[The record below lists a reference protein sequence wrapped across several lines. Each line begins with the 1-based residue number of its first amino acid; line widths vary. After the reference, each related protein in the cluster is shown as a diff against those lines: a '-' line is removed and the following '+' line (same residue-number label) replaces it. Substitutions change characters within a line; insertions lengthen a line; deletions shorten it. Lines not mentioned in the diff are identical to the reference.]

1 MGHYSRRSESQPR
14 AVVLGVARRARR
26 GVAGTRAGPS
36 TTDSR
41 WWLTCTSTS
50 AIEISEHSLLGMC
63 GLVLSTVRRPNCRTS
78 YENVAGQGVTARGSL
93 RKPRPDRIPARAR
106 LTAHRKAACWAHRR
120 LDGPTTNLRCQ
131 SRGLRSKRTDTA
143 DDQSRWCR
151 FPQRLHTPTPDVLA
165 GQRCQC
171 PASAVVWTR
180 TSRRIPGG
188 PSATR
193 SDFMRLCRSQ
203 ACDPKYWRSPKQ
215 RRFDTPTRYKKRAS
229 ETRFRRSSLKER
241 GRVKAVV
248 TSGLGCLRPRRTRR
262 SRRRCQGSGGARPR
276 SGRRALRSAPIST
289 NNVGGGDSVSGR
301 FLRSRNGLAV
311 RSSGPG
317 SRLGG

>member
-106 LTAHRKAACWAHRR
+106 LTAHRKSASWASSTGWSNDKLALSVERSPLLKDRHHRR
-120 LDGPTTNLRCQ
+120 PIATV
-131 SRGLRSKRTDTA
+131 SPSTA
-143 DDQSRWCR
+143 I
-151 FPQRLHTPTPDVLA
+151 TYPTPDV
-165 GQRCQC
+165 
-171 PASAVVWTR
+171 PA
-180 TSRRIPGG
+180 
-188 PSATR
+188 
-193 SDFMRLCRSQ
+193 
-203 ACDPKYWRSPKQ
+203 
-215 RRFDTPTRYKKRAS
+215 
-229 ETRFRRSSLKER
+229 
-241 GRVKAVV
+241 
-248 TSGLGCLRPRRTRR
+248 
-262 SRRRCQGSGGARPR
+262 
-276 SGRRALRSAPIST
+276 
-289 NNVGGGDSVSGR
+289 
-301 FLRSRNGLAV
+301 
-311 RSSGPG
+311 
-317 SRLGG
+317 